1 MMICLLYLVAMITM
15 PPFPLVIVLTMYRKP
30 TIHETNVV
38 LNGASRDP
46 TSSSRVTHFCLMA
59 KELKVTPTLTQ
70 ISSDG
75 DDVDNFIIDNVEE
88 DDNIASLNIKGE
100 MIFKALHK
108 NKIACSN
115 FMEIMSIAIEG
126 KKYIEELEAH
136 IEENEATIEKMESH
150 ERDYANEIA
159 DLSQALECEQT
170 TKESLEETFVLE
182 LSKVKGSLDRTVDVA
197 NSIKT
202 KHDKLV
208 VVHAKLL
215 EDFEHLENG
224 SRVIKGELIKLTES
238 HVQLKASHLKELAML
253 SSPSIIIDDACATN
267 SISCEASIL
276 KENVELKSQLE
287 LLTSKYGKLEENHEK
302 LSSSHDDL
310 LVSHNVLKLAHEA
323 KVSKLVP
330 HADISTNS
338 TQYAI
343 LPCASPCNSS
353 THNVP
358 TPCDELLSLPC
369 CSNNEAYTSSSTCFV
384 TNHVE
389 EIKELKAQ
397 VTSLKK
403 DLEKG
408 HEGKST
414 LDKVLC
420 RQKSPNDKGGLGFN
434 SNNNKSMLNKN
445 KGQSQVKNSSKIICF
460 KCKVEGHHVRSCPL
474 KKKPLSDKQLGKRPQ
489 VQPQGDVRPLPKK
502 TEVNDLHVEKSTK
515 KKGKS
520 RCCYLCREK
529 GHLASSCTN
538 GTLSN
543 PILVDDVYSLRKDK
557 VGNVFAKFVGTQSG
571 DKKSTIWVAKP
582 IVTNLLGP
590 NLVGDQ
596 QAPI

>member
-1 MMICLLYLVAMITM
+1 
-15 PPFPLVIVLTMYRKP
+15 
-30 TIHETNVV
+30 
-38 LNGASRDP
+38 
-46 TSSSRVTHFCLMA
+46 
-59 KELKVTPTLTQ
+59 
-70 ISSDG
+70 
-75 DDVDNFIIDNVEE
+75 
-88 DDNIASLNIKGE
+88 
-100 MIFKALHK
+100 
-108 NKIACSN
+108 
-115 FMEIMSIAIEG
+115 
-126 KKYIEELEAH
+126 
-136 IEENEATIEKMESH
+136 
-150 ERDYANEIA
+150 
-159 DLSQALECEQT
+159 
-170 TKESLEETFVLE
+170 
-182 LSKVKGSLDRTVDVA
+182 
-197 NSIKT
+197 
-202 KHDKLV
+202 
-208 VVHAKLL
+208 
-215 EDFEHLENG
+215 
-224 SRVIKGELIKLTES
+224 
-238 HVQLKASHLKELAML
+238 ML

-267 SISCEASIL
+267 SISCEASLL
-276 KENVELKSQLE
+276 KENVELKAQLE

-330 HADISTNS
+330 HADISTTS

-353 THNVP
+353 THNIP
-358 TPCDELLSLPC
+358 TSCDELLSLPC
-369 CSNNEAYTSSSTCFV
+369 CSNNEASTSSSTCIV

-420 RQKSPNDKGGLGFN
+420 GQKSPNDKGGLGFN
-434 SNNNKSMLNKN
+434 SNNKKSMFIKE
-445 KGQSQVKNSSKIICF
+445 KGQPQVKNSAKIICF

-502 TEVNDLHVEKSTK
+502 TQVNDLHVEKSTK

-543 PILVDDVYSLRKDK
+543 PILVDDVYSLQKDK